1 MPIPPY
7 MWLKDDGG
15 ADTKGSVD
23 VQEREGSI
31 ETRLSPSHPPSPPE
45 HLPPVPRHKSLLRI
59 ACFPLRQGN
68 RLTIKIP
75 EQPANDAPAVHRRRN
90 LDAHILIQT
99 NGSFIKSLM
108 VNRAERQAVRDFAGA
123 AVLLPLD
130 MSRFQGDGGIIMAH
144 IEAADRALIV
154 IGTQHLLAKMWVAFF
169 ADLQQIKPHLF
180 SQLFLN
186 TLRKVRLEDLMG
198 EGIDQLLISV
208 E

>member
-15 ADTKGSVD
+15 ADTKRSVD

-31 ETRLSPSHPPSPPE
+31 ETRLSPSPLPPE
-45 HLPPVPRHKSLLRI
+45 HLPPVPCHKPLLGI
-59 ACFPLRQGN
+59 TFFPLRQGN

-75 EQPANDAPAVHRRRN
+75 EQPANDAPSVHRRRN

-99 NGSFIKSLM
+99 NGAFIKGLM

-144 IEAADRALIV
+144 IEAADRALII
-154 IGTQHLLAKMWVAFF
+154 IGAQHLLAKMRVAF
-169 ADLQQIKPHLF
+169 
-180 SQLFLN
+180 
-186 TLRKVRLEDLMG
+186 LRICCRSNP
-198 EGIDQLLISV
+198 ISSASSS
-208 E
+208 

>member
-7 MWLKDDGG
+7 MYLKDDGG
-15 ADTKGSVD
+15 ADIKGSVD

-31 ETRLSPSHPPSPPE
+31 ETRLSPYPSPPE
-45 HLPPVPRHKSLLRI
+45 HLTPVPRHKPLLGI
-59 ACFPLRQGN
+59 TFFPLRQGN

-75 EQPANDAPAVHRRRN
+75 EQPANNAPAVHRRRN

-99 NGSFIKSLM
+99 NGAFIKSLM
-108 VNRAERQAVRDFAGA
+108 VNCAERQTVRDFAGA
-123 AVLLPLD
+123 AVLLPFD

-154 IGTQHLLAKMWVAFF
+154 IGAQHLLAKMRVAFF
-169 ADLQQIKPHLF
+169 ADLLGF
-180 SQLFLN
+180 
-186 TLRKVRLEDLMG
+186 
-198 EGIDQLLISV
+198 V